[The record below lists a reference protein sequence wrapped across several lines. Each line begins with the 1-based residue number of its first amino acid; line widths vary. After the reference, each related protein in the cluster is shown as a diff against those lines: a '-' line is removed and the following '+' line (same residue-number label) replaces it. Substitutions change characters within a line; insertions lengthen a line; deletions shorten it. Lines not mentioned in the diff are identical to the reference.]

1 MKAQKHSKKV
11 LKIARGLISAQNA
24 DKENYI
30 PYEARLDKKITP
42 SKFENPSIQKQLSIF
57 DA

>member
-11 LKIARGLISAQNA
+11 LKIAKGLISAQNA
-24 DKENYI
+24 DKENYS

-42 SKFENPSIQKQLSIF
+42 IKFENPSI
-57 DA
+57 